1 MKTAHTVRALLWA
14 AVILLAGSACREKLV
29 PETPDYTE
37 YGWELWIQGDYA
49 GALQQFDDGLALDK
63 TYADTWN
70 GLGWTYIQL
79 GIPDKSESN
88 FIQAI
93 IFGDTTEAGS
103 EVGTEALAGRAF
115 ARLALGEFTTA
126 VSDAKEALIQTPLWI
141 FKRDISLTYEDL
153 MLTVATGFYG
163 QAEFDSSLVWVKKLD
178 ATFNANVSTLAGRSA
193 LAAKL
198 QDLASGS

>member
-1 MKTAHTVRALLWA
+1 MKTAQSVRTLLWT

-29 PETPDYTE
+29 PETPDFTE
-37 YGWELWIQGDYA
+37 YGWELWIQMDYA
-49 GALQQFDDGLALDK
+49 GALQQFNDGVLLDE

-70 GLGWTYIQL
+70 GLGWTYIEL
-79 GIPDKSESN
+79 GIPDTSEIN

-93 IFGDTTEAGS
+93 IFGDTTEAGI

-115 ARLALGEFTTA
+115 ARLAQGAFTTA
-126 VSDAKEALIQTPLWI
+126 VTDAKNALIQTPLWI
-141 FKRDISLTYEDL
+141 FRRDISLTYEDL

-178 ATFNANVSTLAGRSA
+178 ATFSANVSTPAGRSA

-198 QDLASGS
+198 QDLAAGS